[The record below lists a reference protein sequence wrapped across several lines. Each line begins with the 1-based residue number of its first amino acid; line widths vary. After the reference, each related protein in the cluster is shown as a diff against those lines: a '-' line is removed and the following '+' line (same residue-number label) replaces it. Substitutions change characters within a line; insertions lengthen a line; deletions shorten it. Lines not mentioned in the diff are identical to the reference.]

1 VRRANQL
8 FMFEPGK
15 KKMMRFLL
23 CILSTL
29 ILVAA
34 VPATAAGATGH
45 VGVKTCTK
53 CHDVHGES

>member
-1 VRRANQL
+1 
-8 FMFEPGK
+8 MFEPGK